1 MKMSSRTLT
10 TMSASTVLLA
20 ALALAGCNRNTEQ
33 AQAPADSGAGVAQS
47 EQRMEQK
54 VDQAQASAER
64 GMDNAA
70 NAVKG
75 AAQDAS
81 QATKNAAAE
90 VGDKVGDAMITTTVN
105 AELAKDPKLSALKI
119 NVDTADGKVALR
131 GTAPDSAS
139 RERATQL
146 AMAVKGVV
154 SVDNQLTIEP
164 AKS

>member
-1 MKMSSRTLT
+1 MNKRSL

-20 ALALAGCNRNTEQ
+20 ALALAGCNRNAEQ
-33 AQAPADSGAGVAQS
+33 AQAPGKDSTVAQT

-54 VDQAQASAER
+54 VDPAQAGAER
-64 GMDNAA
+64 GANNAA
-70 NAVKG
+70 EVKDG
-75 AAQDAS
+75 AQDAT

-131 GTAPDSAS
+131 GTAPDAAS
-139 RERATQL
+139 RDRATQL
-146 AMAVKGVV
+146 ALAVKGVV
-154 SVDNQLTIEP
+154 SVDNQLRIEA